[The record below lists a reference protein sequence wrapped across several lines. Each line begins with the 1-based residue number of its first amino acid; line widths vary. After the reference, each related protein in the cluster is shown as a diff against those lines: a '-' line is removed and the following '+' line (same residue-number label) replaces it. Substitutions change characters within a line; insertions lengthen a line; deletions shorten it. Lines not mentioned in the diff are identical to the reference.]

1 MWVALILACGTL
13 NGEVTPDCRSF
24 AAERNVA
31 SEQECY
37 KQIAIGYQVMLQR
50 NWTMIDFYC
59 LNWEEK
65 PEAIKGEPA

>member
-37 KQIAIGYQVMLQR
+37 K
-50 NWTMIDFYC
+50 
-59 LNWEEK
+59 
-65 PEAIKGEPA
+65 